1 MKNYNLGT
9 YVLGLAALAVSVYVA
24 SMAWK
29 SGQKSEDEIV

>member
-24 SMAWK
+24 SMAW
-29 SGQKSEDEIV
+29 SAGQKDEEIVG

>member
-29 SGQKSEDEIV
+29 EGQVVDEDKD